1 MKFMRNINNEI
12 SNVELTLVDSGFTAP
27 TIPESCGEWL
37 EQKGDNYKIKILTYE
52 YSVAAVA
59 FLKEKIDGQ
68 CNQ

>member
-1 MKFMRNINNEI
+1 MKFMRNINNVI
-12 SNVELTLVDSGFTAP
+12 SNVELTLVDSGIVGA
-27 TIPESCGEWL
+27 IKPESCGEWL

-68 CNQ
+68 CN